1 MPVASGPIIQ
11 VAWVVRD
18 LDALEALLTDQ
29 FGVRSWVRMDGIRF
43 GPDSCTYRG
52 APADFTADISL
63 SYAGDLQLEI
73 IRPVT
78 GESIYTEFLDAA
90 GPGLHHVC
98 FETDDLD
105 DAVAGAEEAG
115 LEVVQRGSMAGGL
128 MEFAY
133 VEAAAA
139 GAPYVELA
147 WLSPDI
153 RAFYDDVKA
162 KTRS

>member
-1 MPVASGPIIQ
+1 VPIASGPITQ
-11 VAWVVRD
+11 VAWAVRD
-18 LDALEALLTDQ
+18 LEALESLLTDQ
-29 FGVRSWVRMDGIRF
+29 FGVRSWVRMDGIHF

-78 GESIYTEFLDAA
+78 GESIYTEFLESA

-98 FETDDLD
+98 FETDDMD
-105 DAVAGAEEAG
+105 RAVAGAEASG
-115 LEVVQRGSMAGGL
+115 LEIVQRGSMAGGL

-133 VEAAAA
+133 VEGAAA
-139 GAPYVELA
+139 GAPYLELA
-147 WLSPDI
+147 WLSPDM

-162 KTRS
+162 KIA